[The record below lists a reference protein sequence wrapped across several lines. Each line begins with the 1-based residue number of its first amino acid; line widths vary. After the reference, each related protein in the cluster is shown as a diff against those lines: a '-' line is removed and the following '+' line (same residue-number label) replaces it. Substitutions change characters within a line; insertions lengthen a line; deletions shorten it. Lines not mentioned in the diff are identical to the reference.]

1 MSLTKQE
8 IDLAV
13 EKSLNSLDE
22 VVGGAP
28 QGPRPLKNYFDT
40 VGVDNIKGTG
50 VKKRV
55 VRKAFGPSSAL
66 VKKLMQGYLE
76 QRTRVD
82 SLVQDTLWMQQREIN
97 QLRTELREVIQKD
110 AYETQKLI
118 DGFKKEVIAELVD
131 LKPQKST
138 SKITAKV
145 INKEKVVKLK
155 KLNIGS
161 GRDIRDDYINVD
173 HREIEG
179 VDVIADLQNLPFT
192 AGTIK
197 EIYASHVV
205 EHFTER
211 DAKKVLAYWFTLL
224 DKGGVIRIVVPNID
238 VMARKYAE
246 GEITWD
252 EFHGVILGAQDYASD
267 HHFNQFSL
275 DSIELLVKSAIP
287 EATFTIVEGARRN
300 GDSFEME
307 VTVGK

>member
-22 VVGGAP
+22 VVGGVQ
-28 QGPRPLKNYFDT
+28 QGPKPLKNYFDT

-50 VKKRV
+50 VKKRI

-82 SLVQDTLWMQQREIN
+82 SLIQDTLWMQQREIT
-97 QLRTELREVIQKD
+97 QLRNELREVIKKD
-110 AYETQKLI
+110 SYETQKLI

-131 LKPQKST
+131 LKPKQST
-138 SKITAKV
+138 SKLVAKV
-145 INKEKVVKLK
+145 INKEKVSKLK

-161 GRDIRDDYINVD
+161 GRDMKADFINVD
-173 HREIEG
+173 HRAIEG
-179 VDVIADLQNLPFT
+179 VDLVADLHDLPFE
-192 AGTIK
+192 AGTIE

-211 DAKKVLAYWFTLL
+211 DAKKILSYWFTLL
-224 DKGGVIRIVVPNID
+224 KKGGVIRIVVPNID
-238 VMARKYAE
+238 VMARQYAE
-246 GEITWD
+246 GKVTW
-252 EFHGVILGAQDYASD
+252 EELHGVILGAQDYASD

-275 DSIELLVKSAIP
+275 DSIETLVKESVP
-287 EATFTIVEGARRN
+287 EATFEIVDGARRN
-300 GDSFEME
+300 GESIEME

>member
-22 VVGGAP
+22 VIGGVP
-28 QGPRPLKNYFDT
+28 SGPEALKNYFDT
-40 VGVDNIKGTG
+40 VGVDNVKGSG

-55 VRKAFGPSSAL
+55 FRKVFAPSSAIA
-66 VKKLMQGYLE
+66 KKLVQGYLD
-76 QRTRVD
+76 QRTKVD
-82 SLVQDTLWMQQREIN
+82 RLVLDTLWMQQRELT
-97 QLRTELREVIQKD
+97 QLRNELREVIKKD
-110 AYETQKLI
+110 SYETQKLI

-131 LKPQKST
+131 LKPKQST
-138 SKITAKV
+138 KTVTKVLNESK
-145 INKEKVVKLK
+145 VKTVK

-161 GRDIRDDYINVD
+161 GRDVKDDYINVD
-173 HREIEG
+173 HRAIDG
-179 VDVIADLQNLPFT
+179 VDLVADLHDLPFK

-211 DAKKVLAYWFTLL
+211 DAKKILAYWFSLL

-238 VMARKYAE
+238 IMAHKYVT
-246 GEITWD
+246 GEVTWD
-252 EFHGVILGAQDYASD
+252 ELHGVILGAQDYASD

-275 DSIELLVKSAIP
+275 DSMEALVKSAVP
-287 EATFTIVEGARRN
+287 ESTFTIIEGARRN
-300 GDSFEME
+300 GDSIEME